1 MQLKDLKYHGKG
13 TWQGREQSNAV
24 IWKQKKYSEAKEAWC
39 YFIFLK
45 LFRRNCKTPDANI
58 FKTGKDIYMYIF
70 LSGTREEYI
79 CGRSAETTFLKKKK
93 KVILTLIT
101 NYPFSSCNTQK
112 VLQCPF
118 THQLLI
124 CRTNNNRDILVLLL
138 MKNSSDNLYWKPKDF
153 AKQGSKI
160 SRPERFRNFCVL
172 KFPSQTHSAEG
183 NAQKLITCRTFG
195 CFFI

>member
-1 MQLKDLKYHGKG
+1 ML
-13 TWQGREQSNAV
+13 T
-24 IWKQKKYSEAKEAWC
+24 YSRPEK
-39 YFIFLK
+39 I
-45 LFRRNCKTPDANI
+45 
-58 FKTGKDIYMYIF
+58 
-70 LSGTREEYI
+70 YI
-79 CGRSAETTFLKKKK
+79 CIYFYLEQEKSTFVVEVQRQLFSKKKK

-172 KFPSQTHSAEG
+172 KFPSQTHSTEG